1 MMKKAQKKT
10 PWQAYQK
17 ASCIR
22 LLDCIN
28 YNTPDLKSN
37 EGGVVND

>member
-10 PWQAYQK
+10 PWWANQK
-17 ASCIR
+17 ASLIR

-28 YNTPDLKSN
+28 YNIPALKSN
-37 EGGVVND
+37 EGGAVNG